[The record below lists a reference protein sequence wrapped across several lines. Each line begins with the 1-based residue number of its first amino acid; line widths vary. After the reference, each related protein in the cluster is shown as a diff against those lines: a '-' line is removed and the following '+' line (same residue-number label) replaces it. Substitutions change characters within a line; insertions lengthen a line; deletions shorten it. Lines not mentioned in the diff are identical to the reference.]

1 MSEPT
6 SGQMTIL
13 GAPKESW
20 AKYDAERLERMLTNP
35 NNGTLGWWR
44 VIGIRHSAMAKASSA
59 MEAVEKAKQFVDPD
73 WEFPEAYWIAVD
85 LPEVFPS

>member
-6 SGQMTIL
+6 SGLLAIA
-13 GAPKESW
+13 GIAKESW
-20 AKYDAERLERMLTNP
+20 AKYDAERLERMRANP

-44 VIGIRHSAMAKASSA
+44 VIGIRHCAVAKASSA
-59 MEAVEKAKQFVDPD
+59 MEAVEKAKELVDS
-73 WEFPEAYWIAVD
+73 WESPEAVWIGVE